1 MSIKN
6 PDFSLLGSF
15 FSDEK
20 EKPVYLF
27 HCLFLRLEIQN
38 QSWSRR
44 DLSSEWR
51 WWRVFAFH

>member
-15 FSDEK
+15 LGDEK

-27 HCLFLRLEIQN
+27 HRLFLSLEIQN
-38 QSWSRR
+38 KS
-44 DLSSEWR
+44 
-51 WWRVFAFH
+51 